1 MEDTWKGYEGISGN
15 LIYNFADI
23 QSIKNYSLSVPSN
36 IKSTFF
42 ITSTI
47 NEFLTVRFYLDSS
60 PISSNK
66 SLIDQICFDY
76 KFNLSKVDYNYIVK
90 LNETNTTR
98 LYYLIKSKILNMENK
113 TNINAVYEKHNN
125 TASPLWNATSLD
137 GGAYD
142 EKGNSD
148 HYQKQFMEF
157 VRSTERL
164 YGTVIAYL
172 ICVGNIDKYAGRAGE
187 KAGVPAEKDLIKK
200 SWYTKA
206 SVHFKKK
213 IEAER
218 NKTVAEDRNAFVHMP
233 EEVVDVITADKAFK
247 DIFHIPYVTLSTAI
261 EK

>member
-1 MEDTWKGYEGISGN
+1 MIESWQGYNNSGELVYRFESRESAKQYGLSINCKSKKFCNTVDIKGDDIRFYFEEVTITENYYLIRQISKDYN
-15 LIYNFADI
+15 LTISANNLQYLRSTNISNTSVIYNF
-23 QSIKNYSLSVPSN
+23 
-36 IKSTFF
+36 IKSMKNTKKETVVPTFLKGVK
-42 ITSTI
+42 
-47 NEFLTVRFYLDSS
+47 EKALTDA
-60 PISSNK
+60 K
-66 SLIDQICFDY
+66 
-76 KFNLSKVDYNYIVK
+76 
-90 LNETNTTR
+90 
-98 LYYLIKSKILNMENK
+98 
-113 TNINAVYEKHNN
+113 
-125 TASPLWNATSLD
+125 D
-137 GGAYD
+137 GGNYD
-142 EKGNSD
+142 VAGNSE

-157 VRSTERL
+157 IRSTERL

-218 NKTVAEDRNAFVHMP
+218 NGTVAVERNAFVHMP
-233 EEVVDVITADKAFK
+233 EEVVDVITADKAFR

>member
-47 NEFLTVRFYLDSS
+47 NEFLTVRFY
-60 PISSNK
+60 
-66 SLIDQICFDY
+66 
-76 KFNLSKVDYNYIVK
+76 IVK
-90 LNETNTTR
+90 LNEANTTR
-98 LYYLIKSKILNMENK
+98 LYYLIKSKISNMENK